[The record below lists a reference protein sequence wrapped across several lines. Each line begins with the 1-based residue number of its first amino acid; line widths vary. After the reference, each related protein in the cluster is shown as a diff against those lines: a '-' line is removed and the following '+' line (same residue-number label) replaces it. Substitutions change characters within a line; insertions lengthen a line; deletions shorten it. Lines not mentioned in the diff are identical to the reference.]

1 MAAHD
6 APMALQELSPHRS
19 GDITA
24 AAGEVDA
31 PPPAQATPMASA
43 PVPAVAV
50 PVRTI
55 VRHAAGTVARSP
67 ARSLGPAATRRPAR
81 PVGTAGVRPTG
92 TPGAPDEYR
101 DVVRTAQGEV
111 MPYDKN
117 YFRTGD
123 GLTASL
129 AVLDDAWGRACSSLR
144 GEGADAYR
152 AREAAS
158 MVATARWM
166 YRSALARP
174 ETRGMHRRD
183 DHPALDPAQQHRI
196 LTGGVD
202 EVWTS
207 VETLDWAAPEA
218 GGRRDEALA
227 VSP

>member
-1 MAAHD
+1 M
-6 APMALQELSPHRS
+6 
-19 GDITA
+19 
-24 AAGEVDA
+24 
-31 PPPAQATPMASA
+31 
-43 PVPAVAV
+43 
-50 PVRTI
+50 
-55 VRHAAGTVARSP
+55 
-67 ARSLGPAATRRPAR
+67 
-81 PVGTAGVRPTG
+81 
-92 TPGAPDEYR
+92 
-101 DVVRTAQGEV
+101 VRTAQGEV

-129 AVLDDAWGRACSSLR
+129 GVLDDAWARARSSLQ

-152 AREAAS
+152 AREAAA

-174 ETRGMHRRD
+174 ETRGMHRRE
-183 DHPALDPAQQHRI
+183 DHPTLDPAQQHRI

-227 VSP
+227 VPS